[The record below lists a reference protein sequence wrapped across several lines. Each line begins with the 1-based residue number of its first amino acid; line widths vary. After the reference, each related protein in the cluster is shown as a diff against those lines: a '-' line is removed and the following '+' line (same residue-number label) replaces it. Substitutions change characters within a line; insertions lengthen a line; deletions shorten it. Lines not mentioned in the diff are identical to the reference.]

1 MGSLMAGWDSPVR
14 DPKSINFNRNMSMT
28 KEEIASYWKSKKN
41 EEEAY
46 GALKSCQTFS
56 NGDKQLINIVFSQKI
71 ELEKVYTR
79 SNSLPST
86 KEIPVIEENHE
97 KLFNSHGWWINSRW
111 AFLNEPP
118 VIGETHNRYASQ
130 FHVAQKHLNGSDHQ
144 HHVAGDAII
153 RT

>member
-46 GALKSCQTFS
+46 GALNSCHAFS
-56 NGDKQLINIVFSQKI
+56 NGDKKI

-97 KLFNSHGWWINSRW
+97 KLSNNHGWWINSRW

-118 VIGETHNRYASQ
+118 VIGETPSRYASQ
-130 FHVAQKHLNGSDHQ
+130 FHVAQKHINGSDHQ
-144 HHVAGDAII
+144 HHVAGDVI
-153 RT
+153 TT